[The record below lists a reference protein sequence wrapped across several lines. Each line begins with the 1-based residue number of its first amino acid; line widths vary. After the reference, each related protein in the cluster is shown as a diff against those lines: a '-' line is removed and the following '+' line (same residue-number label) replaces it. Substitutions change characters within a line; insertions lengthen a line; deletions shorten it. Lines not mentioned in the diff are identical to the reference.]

1 MAVHTVTYIASST
14 DENTGDEIAAS
25 VGANPV
31 VVRNI
36 LGKLKKAGIVDVRPG
51 VGGAYLLEAPQHI
64 TLLDIYHAVDLVEED
79 QLFHFHHP
87 EIKCDI
93 GRLMDTALRKELAE
107 VQLAMEERLK
117 QTTISQLLEQ
127 RE

>member
-1 MAVHTVTYIASST
+1 MAVHTLTFIASST
-14 DENTGDEIAAS
+14 QEHTGDDIAAS

-31 VVRNI
+31 VIRTL
-36 LGKLKKAGIVDVRPG
+36 LGKLKKAGIAGVRPG
-51 VGGAYLLEAPQHI
+51 VGGAYLLRPADQI
-64 TLLDIYHAVDLVEED
+64 TLLDVYLAVDLVEAN

-93 GRLMDTALRKELAE
+93 GMLMETTLRKELAE
-107 VQLAMEERLK
+107 VQQVMEQRLK
-117 QTTISQLLEQ
+117 QTTIQQLLDQ